1 MSFDILDM
9 VTQMGLTAK
18 IVVVILLL
26 MSIWAV
32 TVTIERWLFYS
43 KARKQSLA
51 FAKLVT
57 GYLKQDNLQGAIDSA
72 KKFKHSHLARVVS
85 AGLYEFKHD
94 VESGGA
100 GVKGHDMIEAAE
112 RAIEREALMTT
123 ADMKKSLSGLAT
135 IGATA
140 PFVGLFGT
148 VVGIINAFRGMALTG
163 SGGIGAVSAGIAEAL
178 ITTALGLLVA
188 IPAVWMYNYFMN
200 KIDRFQVEMSNSA
213 SELIDYFIKRRA
225 AGVTLSVRSSTD

>member
-1 MSFDILDM
+1 MNLSIM
-9 VTQMGLTAK
+9 EMIRTMGLTAR
-18 IVVVILLL
+18 IVVLVLLI
-26 MSIWAV
+26 MSVWAV
-32 TVTIERWLFYS
+32 TVTIERYIFYR

-51 FAKLVT
+51 FARLVT
-57 GYLKQDNLQGAIDSA
+57 GHLKQDKLQDAIDSA

-94 VESGGA
+94 VETGGA
-100 GVKGHDMIEAAE
+100 GVSGHDMIEAAE

-123 ADMKKSLSGLAT
+123 ADMKKGLSGLAT

-148 VVGIINAFRGMALTG
+148 VVGIINAFTGMAQTG

-178 ITTALGLLVA
+178 VVTALGLLVA

-213 SELIDYFIKRRA
+213 SELLDYFIKRRA
-225 AGVTLSVRSSTD
+225 AGVQLSV